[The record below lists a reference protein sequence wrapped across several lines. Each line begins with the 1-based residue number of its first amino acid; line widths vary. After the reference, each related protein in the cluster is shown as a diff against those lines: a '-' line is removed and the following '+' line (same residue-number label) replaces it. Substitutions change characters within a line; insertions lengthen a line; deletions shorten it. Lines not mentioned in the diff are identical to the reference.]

1 MTTPTPD
8 YTFTPHA
15 TPSNDGHVTLTHDE
29 LATLLGGLKGA
40 TILSL
45 TWTGGDPARYVR
57 DKGRIVKLS
66 RYSGMVNAR
75 YDRKK
80 AKSLGIPL
88 GEVETKPVSWR
99 EREGKTPILRHTG
112 NGTRYI
118 EFYPA
123 SGGTEFTLD
132 GKPCQRGDVAEMLKP
147 PSKGGGPAVCYRTP
161 KLTSISGAVINGTHY
176 KVVANPQTA

>member
-1 MTTPTPD
+1 MTTTQP
-8 YTFTPHA
+8 
-15 TPSNDGHVTLTHDE
+15 TPSNDGKVTLTHSE
-29 LATLLGGLKGA
+29 LATLLGGLSGA

-45 TWTGGDPARYVR
+45 TWTGGDPARYKR
-57 DKGRIVKLS
+57 DHGRIVKLS

-80 AKSLGIPL
+80 AKSLGIDVAD
-88 GEVETKPVSWR
+88 VETKPVTWR
-99 EREGKTPILRHTG
+99 EREGKTPILRHIG

-132 GKPCQRGDVAEMLKP
+132 GAPCERDDVRDMLKP
-147 PSKGGGPAVCYRTP
+147 AGKGGGPKVVYRTP
-161 KLTSISGAVINGTHY
+161 KLTSVSGAVIGGTTY
-176 KVVANPQTA
+176 RVVADPQLA

>member
-1 MTTPTPD
+1 MTTTHTPI
-8 YTFTPHA
+8 
-15 TPSNDGHVTLTHDE
+15 VTVTHSE
-29 LATLLGGLKGA
+29 LATLLGGLRGA

-45 TWTGGDPARYVR
+45 TWTGGDPARYKK
-57 DKGRIVKLS
+57 DHGRIVKLS

-88 GEVETKPVSWR
+88 DQVETTPVTWR

-132 GKPCQRGDVAEMLKP
+132 GAPCVRDDVRDMLKP
-147 PSKGGGPAVCYRTP
+147 ASKGGGPKVCYRTP
-161 KLTSISGAVINGTHY
+161 KLTSVSAAVIGGTTY
-176 KVVANPQTA
+176 QVVSDPQTV